1 MPPELATGPDRLPL
15 PTELTSEQRVAMD
28 KVAAGPRGKLIEPF
42 VPMLRTP
49 ELMTRL
55 QLVGEY
61 LRFGSGLPAHLTELV
76 ILIVARRWDQDYE
89 WGHHVPL
96 ARTAGLDEG
105 VIAAVRDDADVTGP
119 DDVRAAWQFVAE
131 LQDQRA
137 VTDSTFG
144 AAMRTVGDAGVV
156 ELIATVGYYTTLAMT
171 MNAARTPVP
180 HDYERLP
187 PRSQL

>member
-1 MPPELATGPDRLPL
+1 MRA
-15 PTELTSEQRVAMD
+15 
-28 KVAAGPRGKLIEPF
+28 
-42 VPMLRTP
+42 P

-61 LRFGSGLPAHLTELV
+61 LRFSSGLPAHLTELV

-96 ARTAGLDEG
+96 ARAAGLSEV
-105 VIAAVRDDADVTGP
+105 VIAAVRDDGAVTGP
-119 DDVRAAWQFVAE
+119 DDVRAVWQFIGE
-131 LQDQRA
+131 LEDRHV
-137 VTDSTFG
+137 VTDATFD
-144 AAMRTVGDAGVV
+144 ALLHSVGDTGVV

-180 HDYERLP
+180 DDYERLP
-187 PRSQL
+187 RSDRASRRELPPNHGFSGDFASARRDES